1 MLEGWHL
8 NAMVN
13 IQSALPWSVQDTTND
28 LSGTGEFIDRWNFY
42 GNPSDFSGRGA
53 VPVPWFAGSSNAAC
67 FAQAA
72 AIGATA
78 SLNHYGCYVVGNSM
92 LLAPAPGTLGTMG
105 RNILRGNGLHVLDMS
120 AAKNWKFTER
130 LGAQFRFEVFNLLNM
145 TQYANPQFNG
155 AGGNNPNSPGTSPG
169 NFGSSPSTPDV
180 SANNPV
186 IGNGSSRAIQL
197 ALKLMF

>member
-1 MLEGWHL
+1 
-8 NAMVN
+8 
-13 IQSALPWSVQDTTND
+13 
-28 LSGTGEFIDRWNFY
+28 
-42 GNPSDFSGRGA
+42 
-53 VPVPWFAGSSNAAC
+53 
-67 FAQAA
+67 
-72 AIGATA
+72 
-78 SLNHYGCYVVGNSM
+78 
-92 LLAPAPGTLGTMG
+92 MG

-120 AAKNWKFTER
+120 VAKNWKFTER